1 MNKMQL
7 SQIEKR
13 VNDLHYGVMNKKALL
28 NGGMIPKREIKQVNE
43 MIDLQLAKIDSIN
56 NVMMILGYNAHYES
70 VSQYMDKI
78 HYVKFQ

>member
-1 MNKMQL
+1 MNKKQL

-28 NGGMIPKREIKQVNE
+28 NGGLIPKKEIKQVNE
-43 MIDLQLAKIDSIN
+43 MIDLQLAKIDSIH

-70 VSQYMDKI
+70 VSRYMDKI